1 MPVMQQ
7 QIARI
12 ERRRRDRRRP
22 LSDETI
28 STHRAF
34 DADERRAFK
43 QLERR
48 RQIRRGA
55 DVRRAVSQIEA

>member
-1 MPVMQQ
+1 MQQ
-7 QIARI
+7 QVGRI
-12 ERRRRDRRRP
+12 DRRRRDRRLAIP
-22 LSDETI
+22 DETI
-28 STHRAF
+28 STHHAF
-34 DADERRAFK
+34 DSEERRAFK